1 MEVLN
6 GEIENGQTTFSEIEN
21 GQTTFGR
28 GFSNTAKIDQFKP
41 GQQALPDIEFILQF
55 V

>member
-6 GEIENGQTTFSEIEN
+6 GEIENGQTT
-21 GQTTFGR
+21 
-28 GFSNTAKIDQFKP
+28 GFSNTAKLDQFKP

-55 V
+55 I